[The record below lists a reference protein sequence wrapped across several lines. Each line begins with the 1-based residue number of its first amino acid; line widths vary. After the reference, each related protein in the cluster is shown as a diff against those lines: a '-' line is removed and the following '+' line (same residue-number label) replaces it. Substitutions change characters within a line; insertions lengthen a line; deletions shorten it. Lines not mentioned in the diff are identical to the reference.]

1 MTVPYYFILLFSG
14 GGIMEIQW
22 YPGHMAKARKIIKQ
36 NIRLVDAVIE
46 LVDARAP
53 LASHLPDLD
62 ELSGG
67 AQKIVVLNKADL
79 ADERVTGMWIK
90 KFREIQLE
98 ALDMN
103 SMDRHSVKRL
113 INLITTISCKK
124 PGGRPTRCMI
134 IGIPNVG
141 KSSVINQM
149 AGRKGART
157 GDIPGVTKGK
167 MWLKVNKELELL
179 DTPGILWPKFED
191 KATGIKL
198 AILGSIKEEL
208 INIEEL
214 SCIFLEFLSKE
225 YPHSLRERYK
235 IDVGKSPREM
245 LNDIAF
251 KRGFL
256 MVGGVPDM
264 ERSAKTLL
272 MEYRQGKL
280 GRISLENPDEQGG
293 FWQNISNQ
301 E

>member
-1 MTVPYYFILLFSG
+1 
-14 GGIMEIQW
+14 MEIQW
-22 YPGHMAKARKIIKQ
+22 YPGHMAKARKMIKQ
-36 NIRLVDAVIE
+36 YVRLVDVVIE

-62 ELSGG
+62 ELSDG
-67 AQKIVVLNKADL
+67 AKKIVVLNKADL
-79 ADERVTGMWIK
+79 ADEKITEKWINKFQELHLKAIDINSLDRSTVK
-90 KFREIQLE
+90 K
-98 ALDMN
+98 
-103 SMDRHSVKRL
+103 L
-113 INLITTISCKK
+113 INMIMTISGKK

-141 KSSVINQM
+141 KSSIINQM

-157 GDIPGVTKGK
+157 GNIPGVTKGK
-167 MWLKVNKELELL
+167 MWLRVEKELELL

-191 KATGIKL
+191 NVTGIKL

-208 INIEEL
+208 INIEEI
-214 SCIFLEFLSKE
+214 SYVFLEFLLKE
-225 YPHSLRERYK
+225 YPDSLRERYK
-235 IDVGKSPREM
+235 IDIGKSPRE
-245 LNDIAF
+245 LLDDIAF

-256 MVGGVPDM
+256 MAGGMPDK

-272 MEYRQGKL
+272 IEYRQGKL
-280 GRISLENPDEQGG
+280 GRISLETPDKQGG